1 MATIQIKS
9 IGPIV
14 DTGVIELKTVNLFIG
29 KQSTGKSTLLKICS
43 HCRWVE
49 KLLSIGKHKNG
60 TSSLFLYTHYYRF
73 IQELIKFYRF
83 DPRFFSEDS
92 EIIYIGDTFKI
103 EFKGDH
109 KANARIEPIIGAP
122 RYNAR
127 LSFIPSERNLI
138 SAIKDIESWYRPK
151 DFDLLFNFIFEW
163 DDVRNSYS
171 PANPL
176 PLVVTP
182 DMEFFYDKSKGGE
195 QIRLTNQN
203 KDISPFYA
211 SSGVQSALPLE
222 VMINALTSDVGKKA
236 NMSKSD
242 LMNIVSSLMEDD
254 SDINK
259 VVAESKLSKAL
270 MTYQGAV
277 FFIEEIEQNLFPE
290 SQARLL
296 RHIVSAIKTAN
307 SKFNGNRSMV
317 SMTTHSP
324 YILSALNVLM
334 AASEAYEIDA
344 IATTQIV
351 PEKYILP
358 NDSIS
363 AYYLTTEGKAVN
375 IIDSELYMVSG
386 MNLDTVSQMVEDE
399 LDRLNDIICQ

>member
-9 IGPIV
+9 IGPIK
-14 DTGVIELKTVNLFIG
+14 DTGIIELKAVNLFIG

-49 KLLSIGKHKNG
+49 KLLSTGKRKNG
-60 TSSLFLYTHYYRF
+60 TSSIYLYTHYYRF
-73 IQELIKFYRF
+73 VQELIKFYRF
-83 DPRFFSEDS
+83 DPKFFSADS
-92 EIIYIGDTFKI
+92 EISYVGDTYRI

-109 KANARIEPIIGAP
+109 KSNAKIEPIDGATP
-122 RYNAR
+122 YNVR

-138 SAIKDIESWYRPK
+138 SAIKGIESWYRPK

-163 DDVRNSYS
+163 DEVRESYS
-171 PANPL
+171 NANPL

-182 DMEFFYDKSKGGE
+182 NMEFFYDKAKGE
-195 QIRLTNQN
+195 QIRLTDH
-203 KDISPFYA
+203 KKEFSPFYA

-222 VMINALTSDVGKKA
+222 VMINALTSAVGTKA

-242 LMNIVSSLMEDD
+242 LMDIVSSLMDD
-254 SDINK
+254 DTDINK
-259 VVAESKLSKAL
+259 VVAESRLSKNL

-290 SQARLL
+290 SQANLL
-296 RHIVSAIKTAN
+296 RHVVAAVKAAN
-307 SKFNGNRSMV
+307 SKYEGNHSMV
-317 SMTTHSP
+317 SLTTHSP

-334 AASEAYEIDA
+334 AASEAYEIDSS
-344 IATTQIV
+344 ATTKIV
-351 PEKYILP
+351 SEEFILP
-358 NDSIS
+358 KGSIS
-363 AYYLTTEGKAVN
+363 AYYLTTEGTAVN

-386 MNLDTVSQMVEDE
+386 MNLDSVSQTVEDE

>member
-9 IGPIV
+9 VGPIA

-49 KLLSIGKHKNG
+49 KLLSTGKRKNG
-60 TSSLFLYTHYYRF
+60 TSSLYQFTHYYRF
-73 IQELIKFYRF
+73 VQDLVKFYRF
-83 DPRFFSEDS
+83 DPKFFSANS
-92 EIIYIGDTFKI
+92 EIIYVGDTYRI
-103 EFKGDH
+103 EFKGDLQS
-109 KANARIEPIIGAP
+109 NAKIEPIP
-122 RYNAR
+122 DSTPYNAR

-163 DDVRNSYS
+163 DEVRASYT
-171 PANPL
+171 PDKPL

-182 DMEFFYDKSKGGE
+182 NMDFFYDSAKGE
-195 QIRLTNQN
+195 QIRLTDKQ
-203 KDISPFYA
+203 KEFSPFYA

-222 VMINALTSDVGKKA
+222 VMINAYTAAVGTKA

-242 LMNIVSSLMEDD
+242 IMDIVSSLLEGD

-259 VVAESKLSKAL
+259 VVAESKLSKNL

-290 SQARLL
+290 SQANLL
-296 RHIVSAIKTAN
+296 RHTVEAIKGAN
-307 SKFNGNRSMV
+307 ARYEGNRSMV
-317 SMTTHSP
+317 SITTHSP

-334 AASEAYEIDA
+334 AASEAYEIDPV
-344 IATTQIV
+344 ATTKIV
-351 PEKYILP
+351 PEKYILSKG
-358 NDSIS
+358 SIS
-363 AYYLTTEGKAVN
+363 AYYLTPEGTTKD
-375 IIDSELYMVSG
+375 IIDSELYMISG
-386 MNLDTVSQMVEDE
+386 MNLDSVSQTVEDD
-399 LDRLNDIICQ
+399 LDKLNDIICQ